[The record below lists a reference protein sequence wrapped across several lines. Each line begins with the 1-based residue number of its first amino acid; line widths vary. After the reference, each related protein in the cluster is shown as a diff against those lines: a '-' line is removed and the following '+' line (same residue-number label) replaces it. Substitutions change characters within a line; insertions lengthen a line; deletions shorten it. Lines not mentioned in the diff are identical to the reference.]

1 MRSKNRAQ
9 LKSLAQTL
17 DASVIIGKSGL
28 TENLIKQIDVT
39 LEKRE
44 LVKVSILNNN
54 MDDRTEMIDALC
66 DQLQAE
72 LVQQIGNKVVLY
84 RRNEE
89 NPVIS
94 LSHE

>member
-1 MRSKNRAQ
+1 MISKNRAQ

-28 TENLIKQIDVT
+28 TKNLIKQIDVT

>member
-1 MRSKNRAQ
+1 MISKNRAQ